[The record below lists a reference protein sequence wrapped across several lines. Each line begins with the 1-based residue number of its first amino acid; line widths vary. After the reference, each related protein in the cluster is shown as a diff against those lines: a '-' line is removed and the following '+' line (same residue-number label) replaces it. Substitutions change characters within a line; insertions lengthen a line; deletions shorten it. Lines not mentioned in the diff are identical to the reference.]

1 MFEAILLVLGGFVLL
16 GGGGEGLVSGSV
28 SLADRLKVPPLIIGL
43 TVIAFGTSAPELTV
57 SIQAAFQGQPDIA
70 VGNIIGSNISN
81 MLLVLGISALIQ
93 PIIVEGKEL
102 SRDGIFML
110 LVTLGFCFVAF
121 YGDITRLVALGM
133 IWVIGFY
140 TVYLYRLGSDED
152 ATQEVSE
159 NLLAG
164 ASVFVCLV
172 ILALGTIAVVWGADL
187 LVKGAVILAM
197 EFGVSEGVIG
207 LTVVAI
213 GTSLPELAISI
224 LAALRGHAALAV
236 GNIVGSNIYNIL
248 LILGVTGLVHPIA
261 IAPDFLLI
269 DIWMLLGVSGLTV
282 FLLSCQQ
289 GISRV
294 FGGLFLVTYIIY
306 ISFLFGA

>member
-16 GGGGEGLVSGSV
+16 GGGGEGLVSGAV

-93 PIIVEGKEL
+93 PIIVKGKEL

-110 LVTLGFCFVAF
+110 LVTLCFCFVAF
-121 YGDITRLVALGM
+121 YGDITRLVAVGM
-133 IWVIGFY
+133 VGVIGLY

-152 ATQEVSE
+152 AIQEISE
-159 NLLAG
+159 NPLAD

-172 ILALGTIAVVWGADL
+172 ILALGTIAVVLGADL
-187 LVKGAVILAM
+187 LVKGAVILAT

-224 LAALRGHAALAV
+224 LAAFRGHAALAV

-261 IAPDFLLI
+261 IAPDFLLM

>member
-1 MFEAILLVLGGFVLL
+1 MFEAILLVLGGFILL
-16 GGGGEGLVSGSV
+16 GGGGEGLVSGAV

-93 PIIVEGKEL
+93 PIFVQGKEL
-102 SRDGIFML
+102 NRDGIFML

-121 YGDITRLVALGM
+121 YGDITRLVAVGM
-133 IWVIGFY
+133 VGVIGLY

-187 LVKGAVILAM
+187 LVKGAVILAT

-282 FLLSCQQ
+282 FRLSCQQ

>member
-16 GGGGEGLVSGSV
+16 GGGGEGLVSGAV

-93 PIIVEGKEL
+93 PIIVKGKEL
-102 SRDGIFML
+102 NRDGIFML

-133 IWVIGFY
+133 VGVIGFY

-187 LVKGAVILAM
+187 LVKGAVILAT

>member
-1 MFEAILLVLGGFVLL
+1 MFEAILLVLGGFILL
-16 GGGGEGLVSGSV
+16 GGGGEGLVSGAV

-93 PIIVEGKEL
+93 PIIVQGKEL
-102 SRDGIFML
+102 NRDGIFML

-121 YGDITRLVALGM
+121 YGDITRLVAVGM
-133 IWVIGFY
+133 VGVIGLY

-187 LVKGAVILAM
+187 LVKGAVILAT

-269 DIWMLLGVSGLTV
+269 DIWMLLGVSVLTV

>member
-1 MFEAILLVLGGFVLL
+1 MFEAILLVLGGFILL
-16 GGGGEGLVSGSV
+16 GGGGEGLVSGAV

-102 SRDGIFML
+102 SRDGIFMF
-110 LVTLGFCFVAF
+110 LVTLGFCFIAF

-133 IWVIGFY
+133 VWVIGFY
-140 TVYLYRLGSDED
+140 SVYLYRLGSDVD

-164 ASVFVCLV
+164 ASVFVCFV
-172 ILALGTIAVVWGADL
+172 ILALGTIAVVWGSDL
-187 LVKGAVILAM
+187 LVKGAVILAT

-294 FGGLFLVTYIIY
+294 FGGLFLATYIIY

>member
-16 GGGGEGLVSGSV
+16 GGGGEGLVSGAV

-93 PIIVEGKEL
+93 PIIVKGKEL
-102 SRDGIFML
+102 KRDGIFML

-121 YGDITRLVALGM
+121 YGDITRLVAVGM
-133 IWVIGFY
+133 VGVIGLY

-152 ATQEVSE
+152 STQEVSE
-159 NLLAG
+159 NPLAS

-187 LVKGAVILAM
+187 LVRGAVILAT

-261 IAPDFLLI
+261 IAPDFLLM

-289 GISRV
+289 GISRF

-306 ISFLFGA
+306 IIFLFGA

>member
-1 MFEAILLVLGGFVLL
+1 MFEAILLVLGGFILL
-16 GGGGEGLVSGSV
+16 GGGGEGLVSGAV
-28 SLADRLKVPPLIIGL
+28 SLGDRLKVPPLIIGL

-70 VGNIIGSNISN
+70 LGNIIGSNISN
-81 MLLVLGISALIQ
+81 MLLVFGISALIQ
-93 PIIVEGKEL
+93 PIIVKGKEL
-102 SRDGIFML
+102 NRDGIFML

-133 IWVIGFY
+133 VGVIGFY
-140 TVYLYRLGSDED
+140 TVYLYRLGSDVD

-164 ASVFVCLV
+164 ASIFVCLV
-172 ILALGTIAVVWGADL
+172 ILALGTIAVVWGSDL
-187 LVKGAVILAM
+187 LIKGAVILAT

-282 FLLSCQQ
+282 FLLSCQH

-294 FGGLFLVTYIIY
+294 FGGLFLATYIIY
-306 ISFLFGA
+306 ISFLFVA

>member
-1 MFEAILLVLGGFVLL
+1 MLEAILLVLGGFVLL
-16 GGGGEGLVSGSV
+16 GGGGEGLVSGAV

-81 MLLVLGISALIQ
+81 MLLVLGISALFQ
-93 PIIVEGKEL
+93 PIIVKGKEL
-102 SRDGIFML
+102 NRDGIFML
-110 LVTLGFCFVAF
+110 LVTFGFCFVAI
-121 YGDITRLVALGM
+121 YGDITRLVAVGM
-133 IWVIGFY
+133 VGVIGLY

-152 ATQEVSE
+152 ANQEVSE
-159 NLLAG
+159 NPLAS

-187 LVKGAVILAM
+187 LVIGAVLLAT

-261 IAPDFLLI
+261 IAPDFLLM

-289 GISRV
+289 GISRF
-294 FGGLFLVTYIIY
+294 FGGLFLATYIIY
-306 ISFLFGA
+306 IIFLFGA

>member
-187 LVKGAVILAM
+187 LVKGAVILAT

-269 DIWMLLGVSGLTV
+269 DIWMLLGVSVLTV

-294 FGGLFLVTYIIY
+294 FGGLFLATYIIY

>member
-93 PIIVEGKEL
+93 PIIVQGKEL
-102 SRDGIFML
+102 NRDGIFML

-121 YGDITRLVALGM
+121 YGDITRLVAVGM
-133 IWVIGFY
+133 VGVIGLY

-159 NLLAG
+159 NPLAG

-261 IAPDFLLI
+261 IAPDFLLM

-294 FGGLFLVTYIIY
+294 FGGLFLATYIIY

>member
-1 MFEAILLVLGGFVLL
+1 MLEAILLVLGGFVLL
-16 GGGGEGLVSGSV
+16 GGGGEGLVSGAV

-81 MLLVLGISALIQ
+81 MLLVLGISALFQ
-93 PIIVEGKEL
+93 PIIVKGKEL
-102 SRDGIFML
+102 NRDGIFML
-110 LVTLGFCFVAF
+110 LVTFGFCFVAI
-121 YGDITRLVALGM
+121 YGDITRLVAVGM
-133 IWVIGFY
+133 VGVIGLY

-152 ATQEVSE
+152 ANQEVSE
-159 NLLAG
+159 NPLAS

-172 ILALGTIAVVWGADL
+172 ILALGTIAIVWGADL
-187 LVKGAVILAM
+187 LVKGAVLLAT

-213 GTSLPELAISI
+213 GTSLPELAVSI

-261 IAPDFLLI
+261 IAPDFLLM

-289 GISRV
+289 GISRF
-294 FGGLFLVTYIIY
+294 FGGLFLATYIIY

>member
-1 MFEAILLVLGGFVLL
+1 MLEAILLVLGGFVLL

-93 PIIVEGKEL
+93 PIIVKGKEL
-102 SRDGIFML
+102 NRDGIFML
-110 LVTLGFCFVAF
+110 LVTFGFCFVAI
-121 YGDITRLVALGM
+121 YGDITRLVAVGM
-133 IWVIGFY
+133 VGVIGLY

-152 ATQEVSE
+152 AIQEISE
-159 NLLAG
+159 NPLAD

-172 ILALGTIAVVWGADL
+172 ILALGTIAVVLGADL
-187 LVKGAVILAM
+187 LVKGAVILAT

-261 IAPDFLLI
+261 IAPDFLLM

-289 GISRV
+289 GISRF
-294 FGGLFLVTYIIY
+294 FGGLFLATYIIY
-306 ISFLFGA
+306 IIFLFGA